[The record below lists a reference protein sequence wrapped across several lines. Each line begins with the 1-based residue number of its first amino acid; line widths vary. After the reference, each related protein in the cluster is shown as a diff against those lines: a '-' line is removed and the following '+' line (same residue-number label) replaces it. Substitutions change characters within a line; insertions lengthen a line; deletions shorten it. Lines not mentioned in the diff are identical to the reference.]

1 MIHYCFFDSMEGK
14 EKEKEKQR
22 RSVNMV
28 GMAVIGRVSNVFESD
43 DGKKDGGCG
52 PHMAAIVSRGF
63 FLMVWELA
71 EREVQ
76 RFVTRDEPARV
87 AAWIYV

>member
-14 EKEKEKQR
+14 EKKKKQK
-22 RSVNMV
+22 RSVDVV

-52 PHMAAIVSRGF
+52 PHMAAIVSRGL

-76 RFVTRDEPARV
+76 WFVTRDEPARV

>member
-14 EKEKEKQR
+14 EKEKQKK
-22 RSVNMV
+22 SVDVV

-52 PHMAAIVSRGF
+52 PHLAAIVSRGF
-63 FLMVWELA
+63 FLMVWEFA
-71 EREVQ
+71 EKCNGS
-76 RFVTRDEPARV
+76 
-87 AAWIYV
+87 